1 MMESSNLLFKKPSLM
16 VSIVAKWF
24 ECVISLVFKFAWYQI
39 SEFEPTESTT
49 GHNERVFLKTHWD
62 GEGQFFRVIKKVDN
76 RATVDT

>member
-49 GHNERVFLKTHWD
+49 GHNERVF
-62 GEGQFFRVIKKVDN
+62 
-76 RATVDT
+76 